1 MPGDLALV
9 LWGSRMRGGGGGAGF
24 GDQPLQVWVLPV
36 WESWRAVGGFQGTPS
51 PAPSLRVQGWQ
62 HSQGKAMQM
71 RPAVPLW
78 DLRRVGEWSWVAH
91 TRWDLNRVLK
101 HMERGKESHLGTGV
115 LFFFL

>member
-1 MPGDLALV
+1 
-9 LWGSRMRGGGGGAGF
+9 
-24 GDQPLQVWVLPV
+24 
-36 WESWRAVGGFQGTPS
+36 
-51 PAPSLRVQGWQ
+51 
-62 HSQGKAMQM
+62 MQM